1 MITLTANNNHST
13 VNKEKHIRVE
23 RNTVVL
29 ERKNRWQEERK
40 VLEENDKC

>member
-1 MITLTANNNHST
+1 MITLTANNNLST
-13 VNKEKHIRVE
+13 VNKEKHRVE

-29 ERKNRWQEERK
+29 ERKNRWQEERT